1 MTSAASELSSTIAAA
16 IKELVALT
24 KQLTN
29 LVGVVKKNV
38 EAYWAIKD
46 SAGRRTAAE
55 NIKSLSESFGDL
67 YMIQYTLAYEIDQI
81 EAPTNLLLWPLT
93 LSISTP
99 TKLMKQYASLE
110 GRFPI
115 CSSQISQRIA
125 SLLLDKKRVAK
136 QLGNAVIR
144 RGKMTP

>member
-93 LSISTP
+93 LSITTP

-125 SLLLDKKRVAK
+125 SLHF
-136 QLGNAVIR
+136 
-144 RGKMTP
+144 